1 VLSVNNAASS
11 SNQIGAGYIGH
22 IPVRNI
28 WLLMLYAS
36 DLFREL
42 GSSKIDFEENPD
54 DIPDLIAEFLIHSVE
69 NRLRRNLS
77 FGYQTRSSNLRRI
90 RGRIDH
96 LSNERYKLLSKGQIA
111 CIFDDL
117 TIDTRRN
124 RFVRG
129 ALEYISGSVS
139 RKELNHK
146 CKSLASKMKA
156 MGVSGDRPTIRE
168 MNLER
173 YGKFDVQDKIM
184 VSAAMLAYEIIL
196 PTEFIGDK
204 YFALPSHDIVWIR
217 KLFEKAVAGFYKVVL
232 DKHEWTVYAGKQFK
246 WYISDKTSMI
256 DSILPS
262 MFTDIIIDNKKTN
275 KRIIIDTKFTEIL
288 KPGYYRDKSINSKY
302 MYQIY
307 AYLRSQEREFDDLAN
322 NANGMLLHPSIGN
335 MIDETVVIQDHAIRF
350 ATVDLAAEASEIRKQ
365 LLDLVESSHNLQ

>member
-1 VLSVNNAASS
+1 VVSVNDAAS
-11 SNQIGAGYIGH
+11 NLNGIGTGYIGH
-22 IPVRNI
+22 IPVRNL

-42 GSSKIDFEENPD
+42 GSSRIEFEENPD

-111 CIFDDL
+111 CIYDDL
-117 TIDTRRN
+117 TIDTIRN

-139 RKELNHK
+139 RIELNHK
-146 CKSLASKMKA
+146 CKSLANNMRA
-156 MGVSGDRPTIRE
+156 MGVSSNRPTLRE
-168 MNLER
+168 MNSER
-173 YGKFDVQDKIM
+173 YGKFDIRDKIM
-184 VSAAMLAYEIIL
+184 VSAARLAFEIML
-196 PTEFIGDK
+196 PTEVIGDK
-204 YFALPSHDIVWIR
+204 YFALPARDIAWIR
-217 KLFEKAVAGFYKVVL
+217 KLFEKAVAGFYNVVL
-232 DKHEWTVYAGKQFK
+232 DKHEWTVFAGKKFN
-246 WYISDKTSMI
+246 WSISKKTDMI

-262 MFTDIIIDNKKTN
+262 MKTDIILENKN
-275 KRIIIDTKFTEIL
+275 KNQRTVIDTKFTKIL
-288 KPGYYRDKSINSKY
+288 TKGWYRDKTLRSGYI
-302 MYQIY
+302 YQMY
-307 AYLRSQEREFDDLAN
+307 AYLRSQEREFEDVAN

-365 LLDLVESSHNLQ
+365 LLSFANTI